1 MTLNLTKGGLSP
13 ATITNTLNNAVVR
26 FMFNPFEYTISKSNT
41 WQDKPVVGQNLPMVT
56 FQQGGAMTLSLTL
69 HFDSQADGADV
80 RQYTDP
86 LWTMMMVDES
96 TTNTQSGKGEPPP
109 VIFEWG
115 RLHFKAIITSM
126 SQKFTLFSD
135 TGVPVRCSVD
145 VSLRQYL
152 DERDVAPQTGGTS
165 GGSAPRTAT
174 VVEGDRLDHIAAS
187 STGSPTNHRQI
198 AENNNI
204 NNPNNIPPG
213 TQLRVSS

>member
-13 ATITNTLNNAVVR
+13 AKITNTLTNEVVR

-41 WQDKPVVGQNLPMVT
+41 WQDKSVVGQNLPLVT

-69 HFDSQADGADV
+69 HFDSQAQGADV
-80 RQYTDP
+80 RQYTNP
-86 LWTMMMVDES
+86 LWTMMMIDAS
-96 TTNTQSGKGEPPP
+96 TTNTRSGKGEPPP

-126 SQKFTLFSD
+126 SQKFTLFTD
-135 TGVPVRCSVD
+135 AGVPVRCTVD
-145 VSLRQYL
+145 LSLRQYL
-152 DERDVAPQTGGTS
+152 DERDIPPQTSGATGT
-165 GGSAPRTAT
+165 SAPRSAT

-187 STGSPTNHRQI
+187 NTGSPSNHRQI

-204 NNPNNIPPG
+204 NNPQNIPPG
-213 TQLRVSS
+213 TRLRLS